1 MKGWLT
7 RILLG
12 VLLGLLAWGEP
23 ATAYGPVTL
32 QNAATAT
39 GAGTVWE
46 VPDSFEYQTIQVV
59 ITNTATVQCQ
69 GSLDNTTFETLGTL
83 TATGSCVTEGAWKY
97 IRANISA
104 CTSCIVT
111 AKLVLGQ

>member
-1 MKGWLT
+1 MRRWLS
-7 RILLG
+7 
-12 VLLGLLAWGEP
+12 VGLLFSLLLWGLP
-23 ATAYGPVTL
+23 VFAYGPVTL

-46 VPDSFEYQTIQVV
+46 VPDYFEYQTIQVV
-59 ITNTATVQCQ
+59 VTNTATVQCQ

-104 CTSCIVT
+104 CTSCTVT

>member
-1 MKGWLT
+1 MAWTT
-7 RILLG
+7 RLLIG
-12 VLLGLLAWGEP
+12 VVVGILAWGEP

-39 GAGTVWE
+39 GDGVTLAVQD
-46 VPDSFEYQTIQVV
+46 VFEYQTIQVT
-59 ITNTATVQCQ
+59 IAGTATVLCQ

-97 IRANISA
+97 IKAPVSA
-104 CTSCIVT
+104 CTACTVT
-111 AKLVLGQ
+111 AKGYLGQ